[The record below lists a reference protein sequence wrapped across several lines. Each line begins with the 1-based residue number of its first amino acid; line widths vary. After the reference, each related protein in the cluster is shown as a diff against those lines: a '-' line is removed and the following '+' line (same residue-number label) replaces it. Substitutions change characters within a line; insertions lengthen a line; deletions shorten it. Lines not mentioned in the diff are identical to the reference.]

1 MASLETT
8 ASICQVL
15 RRRQTALP
23 DLDDLASAAMAVRR
37 FDPAC
42 RTGRGRGGD
51 EDPHRRGR
59 GLYHTPPRGED
70 KTTQSDL
77 YLRATGPLCPD
88 LRRRDRGRGRAKR
101 SYIGGPHRE
110 NPHAGHRGLSHRAG
124 TTTSPKTANQYRCI
138 LSVSSAGPCP
148 SGVNRV
154 NTIREGRALPPNG
167 HDERSLKMQY
177 FFPLRS
183 RFQPRLDFLLPFI
196 TPYLQSAR
204 HTSRT
209 GISTI
214 SIPLVMRLCFQ
225 LCKVSS

>member
-23 DLDDLASAAMAVRR
+23 DLDDLASAAWRCGAGSGL
-37 FDPAC
+37 PNGA
-42 RTGRGRGGD
+42 RTRW
-51 EDPHRRGR
+51 
-59 GLYHTPPRGED
+59 
-70 KTTQSDL
+70 
-77 YLRATGPLCPD
+77 
-88 LRRRDRGRGRAKR
+88 RRRPSPWSRPISYTSAWRRQNDAERPLSARDRSPLPRPQATRWGRGRAKR

-148 SGVNRV
+148 SGVIRV

-167 HDERSLKMQY
+167 HDERSLKMRY